1 MAKKLVKII
10 AMGVLIIMSSGLF
23 VGCGDNKYN
32 AVVIES
38 GFSFKSEFLSENMTL
53 GAYYYNENYDA
64 KADESEDEYLR
75 DETSPSHRIFVVKNQ
90 DECNL
95 IFSDFQQVDFEK
107 EMLLVYCYTDIYSRP
122 RIIKSIELE
131 GTTLSVEFALKQA
144 KPGVGDAS
152 MPQCRIL
159 IIKMNALDV
168 ETVMFT
174 KK

>member
-1 MAKKLVKII
+1 MIKKFLGLGV
-10 AMGVLIIMSSGLF
+10 VLIMSIGLF
-23 VGCGDNKYN
+23 TGCGGNKYN
-32 AVVIES
+32 AVVMES

-64 KADESEDEYLR
+64 EAEDPEDEYLR

-95 IFSDFQQVDFEK
+95 IFSDFQQVDFGK
-107 EMLLVYCYTDIYSRP
+107 EMLLVYCYTDIYGRP

-131 GTTLSVEFALKQA
+131 GATLSVDFALKQA

-152 MPQCRIL
+152 MPQRRIL
-159 IIKMNALDV
+159 VIKIKALDV
-168 ETVMFT
+168 ETVSFT